1 MTHPWTRPLAWG
13 LLAATVA
20 ALAVS
25 AGYGV
30 AAGDLTD
37 AFAFAP
43 VLLAFAGVGAIV
55 ASHRPANPVGWLFL
69 AEGLGF
75 AIGMATDAYARY
87 ATQAGAASPVV
98 SWADWLGAAAGE
110 LGLLFPLALL
120 LFPDGRLPSR
130 RWRPVAWLLIAAEA
144 VLVITA
150 VTSSAALR
158 AQSSAVLLSPVRLI
172 PDSLADPVLNAVQI
186 ALIPLFVAAAAGC
199 LVRYRRSPGTV
210 RQQIKW
216 IAYAGLVTAA
226 GLVVF
231 GLAFGDPLGA
241 FLILGPL
248 IPVAAGIAIFRYRLY
263 DIDVVISKTIVY
275 GSLAAFITVVYV
287 IIVAGLG
294 SLGSGSLHAGS
305 RPNPWLSIVATAVV
319 AVAFQPL
326 RERLRRVANRVVYG
340 RRATPY
346 EALSDFAG
354 QVGGTYATD
363 DVLPRMA
370 RILAEATG
378 AARADVWLRAGP
390 QLAVGASWPSD
401 APRPGPVVL
410 AGDGPPPDGGVPQA
424 GDGRLTLV
432 RHQGEVLGALSVAK
446 RPGEPLTPAE
456 DKLIGELAGQVGL
469 VLRNVGLTEQL
480 GERLAELRASRRRIV
495 TAQDDQRRRI
505 ERDLRDGAQR
515 QLVAIASGLARAESL
530 AGRDEQ
536 RERALLAQ
544 LRAGA
549 RAALESLRDLARGI
563 YPPLLADQ
571 GLAAAVS
578 AHAGKA
584 PLPVVVDA
592 DGVGRYPADAETAV
606 YFCCVEAVQNAARH
620 APGATVRV
628 RLRGSAGDVW
638 FEVADD
644 GPGFDPSAA
653 PPGNGG
659 GLQHMADRLAALG
672 GSLQVDTC
680 PGAGTTVTGQIPVTP
695 VTAPPGPGVPVP
707 AGGAATSSTRPV
719 APSPPEPAPA

>member
-1 MTHPWTRPLAWG
+1 VIHPWTRPLAWG

-30 AAGDLTD
+30 AAGDLMD

-55 ASHRPANPVGWLFL
+55 ASHRPANPIGWLFL

-75 AIGMATDAYARY
+75 AIGQATDTYARY
-87 ATQAGAASPVV
+87 VTQAGPVPPAAT
-98 SWADWLGAAAGE
+98 WADWLGAAAGE

-120 LFPDGRLPSR
+120 LFPDGRLPSP

-144 VLVITA
+144 ILVITA

-158 AQSSAVLLSPVRLI
+158 AQSSAVSLSPARLI

-186 ALIPLFVAAAAGC
+186 ALIPLSVAAAAGC
-199 LVRYRRSPGTV
+199 LARYRRSPGTV

-226 GLVVF
+226 GLVAF
-231 GLAFGDPLGA
+231 GLAFGNPLGA

-275 GSLAAFITVVYV
+275 GSLAAFITVAYV
-287 IIVAGLG
+287 VIVAGIG
-294 SLGSGSLHAGS
+294 SLAGAGS
-305 RPNPWLSIVATAVV
+305 RPNPGLSILATAVV

-326 RERLRRVANRVVYG
+326 RERVRRVANRVVYG

-346 EALSDFAG
+346 EALSEFAG
-354 QVGGTYATD
+354 QIGGTYATD

-370 RILAEATG
+370 EILAEATG

-390 QLAVGASWPSD
+390 QLGVGASWPPD
-401 APRPGPVVL
+401 APRPGPVTLPDTV
-410 AGDGPPPDGGVPQA
+410 AGV
-424 GDGRLTLV
+424 GRLTLV

-446 RPGEPLTPAE
+446 RPGEQLTPAE
-456 DKLIGELAGQVGL
+456 DKLIGDLAAQVGL
-469 VLRNVGLTEQL
+469 ILRNVGLTEQL
-480 GERLAELRASRRRIV
+480 TERLAELRASRQRIV

-505 ERDLRDGAQR
+505 ERDLRDGAQA
-515 QLVAIASGLARAESL
+515 QLLAIASGLTLAESL
-530 AGRDEQ
+530 AGRDEE
-536 RERALLAQ
+536 RERALVTQ
-544 LRAGA
+544 LQADTRGI
-549 RAALESLRDLARGI
+549 LETLRDLARGI

-571 GLAAAVS
+571 GLARAVG

-584 PLPVVVDA
+584 PLPVIVDA
-592 DGVGRYPADAETAV
+592 DGVGRYPADVETAV
-606 YFCCVEAVQNAARH
+606 YFCCVEATANAARY
-620 APGATVRV
+620 APRATVRI
-628 RLRGSAGDVW
+628 RLRGSAEDVS
-638 FEVADD
+638 FRVEDD
-644 GPGFDPSAA
+644 GPGFDRSRAR
-653 PPGNGG
+653 PGAG

-672 GSLQVDTC
+672 GSLQVDAC
-680 PGAGTTVTGQIPVTP
+680 PGAGTTVTGRIPV
-695 VTAPPGPGVPVP
+695 
-707 AGGAATSSTRPV
+707 
-719 APSPPEPAPA
+719 EPAVASCGGRSPTPGAHPDWIPAT